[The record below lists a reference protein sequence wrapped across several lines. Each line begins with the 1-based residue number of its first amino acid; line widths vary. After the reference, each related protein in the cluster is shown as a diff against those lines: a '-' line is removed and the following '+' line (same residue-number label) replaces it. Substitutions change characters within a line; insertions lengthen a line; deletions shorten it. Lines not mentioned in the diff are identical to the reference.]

1 MRVSIACGIAA
12 LALLGSA
19 PSADAQRW
27 CGSLRCHCRVLQC
40 NDVPRGTVSPSVE
53 ACIRMCV
60 AEKKVSLR

>member
-1 MRVSIACGIAA
+1 MRVMIACGIAA

-40 NDVPRGTVSPSVE
+40 SDVPKGMPSPGVE

-60 AEKKVSLR
+60 GEKKLTLR